1 MAWPGVTV
9 NQLNQLAGETK
20 EIERHLLFIG
30 TGKTNT
36 GKLQAVSSQSDL
48 DALLGDTDSVLKSNV
63 EAARLNAGQN
73 FYAHVW
79 VLSDSEDWADAVRS
93 AQVVSS
99 FEGVVLCM
107 DIKSKDEIEKAIA
120 LRQELISAFG
130 RWTWF
135 VIAVRGIQLPA
146 PDAEP
151 PVVGEDWSAYTTVL
165 AELQKG
171 VAEKSV
177 QLVPRN
183 WGNEPGVLA
192 GRLCSR
198 AVTVADSPARVKTG
212 PVVMLGKTDIP
223 TDKDGNQLS
232 LATLRSWEENRYSV
246 PMWYPDYD
254 GIYWSDGRTLD
265 VEGGDYQSIQS
276 LRVVDK
282 VARRIRLQGIARIAD
297 RSLNS
302 TPASVAENQMFFAK
316 TLRDMSKASQI
327 NGVTFPGEC
336 LPPKDGDVTIQWESK
351 TKVRI
356 FVVVR
361 TYECPLGIEINLM
374 LDSALNGGNG

>member
-1 MAWPGVTV
+1 MAWPEVTV
-9 NQLNQLAGETK
+9 NQLNQLAGESK
-20 EIERHLLFIG
+20 EVERHLLFIG
-30 TGKTNT
+30 AGTVNA
-36 GKLQAVSSQSDL
+36 GKLQAVNGQSDL
-48 DALLGDTDSVLKSNV
+48 DQLLGGPDSVLKSNLQ
-63 EAARLNAGQN
+63 AARLNAGQN
-73 FYAHVW
+73 FYAHVQ
-79 VLSDSEDWADAVRS
+79 VLGDADDWADVVKKAQAVG
-93 AQVVSS
+93 S
-99 FEGVVLCM
+99 FEGVVLCV
-107 DIKSKDEIEKAIA
+107 DVDSKSEIQKAVA
-120 LRQELISAFG
+120 LRQELIAMFG
-130 RWTWF
+130 RWVWF
-135 VIAVRGIQLPA
+135 ILSVRGVQLPSGS
-146 PDAEP
+146 E
-151 PVVGEDWSAYTTVL
+151 PVVAGEDWAAYTKML
-165 AELQKG
+165 ADLQKG
-171 VAEKSV
+171 TAEKSV

-212 PVVMLGKTDIP
+212 PVVSLGSAETP
-223 TDKDGNQLS
+223 HDKDGVALS

-254 GIYWSDGRTLD
+254 GIYWADGRTLD
-265 VEGGDYQSIQS
+265 VEGGDYQNIQS

-282 VARRIRLQGIARIAD
+282 VARRIRLQAIARIGD

-302 TPASVAENQMFFAK
+302 MPASIAENAMFFAG
-316 TLRDMSKASQI
+316 TMRGMSKSTQI

-336 LPPKDGDVTIQWESK
+336 LPPKDGDVKIQWESK

-374 LDSALNGGNG
+374 LDSALNSGGNS